1 MSKEYVEKPEATD
14 ALTAAQQVQQLETG
28 QGSTQ
33 EEIAANRSQ
42 AEAQRHRL
50 RRTPVRVGLYLLLAV
65 LLIYAFFPTFWL
77 LSTSFKPQL
86 EAFQN
91 PPSWWPRTLTF
102 FSYAILP
109 QDQQGFVQYFKNSLI
124 VSGFTTLLT
133 LLAATPGGY
142 VLSRFQFRGARA
154 LLLLILATQMFP
166 YVTILISLY
175 TLFRQLHMLNTYPA
189 LVIAFTT
196 FSLPFSMWMIKGFC
210 DTLPTDLEDAG
221 RIDGLSRLGVLVRIV
236 LPLIVPGIVAVG
248 FFAFLN
254 AWNELLYALT
264 LTSSPDMRTVPAGF
278 VLTYIGEFQDR
289 WPDMMAASV
298 VVSLPIVV
306 IFTLIQRHLVSG
318 LTAGAIKG

>member
-1 MSKEYVEKPEATD
+1 MSKQLPGDHTWIGSSVEISTDTERTAQLNAAKATSRMD
-14 ALTAAQQVQQLETG
+14 ADA
-28 QGSTQ
+28 
-33 EEIAANRSQ
+33 R
-42 AEAQRHRL
+42 RHRTRHTTTRIL
-50 RRTPVRVGLYLLLAV
+50 IYVILLV

-91 PPSWWPRTLTF
+91 PPTWWPRHITF
-102 FSYAILP
+102 YSYQILP
-109 QDQQGFVQYFKNSLI
+109 ADQQGFVQYFKNSLI
-124 VSGFTTLLT
+124 VSFFTMLLT

-154 LLLLILATQMFP
+154 LLLVILATQMFP

-189 LVIAFTT
+189 LVISFTT
-196 FSLPFSMWMIKGFC
+196 FSLPFSIWMIKGFC

-221 RIDGLSRLGVLVRIV
+221 RIDGLSRLGVLALVV
-236 LPLIVPGIVAVG
+236 MPLIIPGVVAVG

-254 AWNELLYALT
+254 SWNELLYALT
-264 LTSSPDMRTVPAGF
+264 LTSSPDMRTIPAGF

-306 IFTLIQRHLVSG
+306 LFTLFQKQLVSG
-318 LTAGAIKG
+318 LTAGAVKG